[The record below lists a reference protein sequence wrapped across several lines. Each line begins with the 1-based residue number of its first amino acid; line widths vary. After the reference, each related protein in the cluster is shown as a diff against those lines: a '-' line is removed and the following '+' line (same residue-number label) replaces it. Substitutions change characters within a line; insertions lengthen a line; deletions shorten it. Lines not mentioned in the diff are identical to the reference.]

1 MVTPNMDAQAGDR
14 PNTAN
19 CTNVNVTRVTG
30 RAVAGD
36 DELFVANAIVAVANQ
51 RHLSREVRR

>member
-1 MVTPNMDAQAGDR
+1 MRAQPGDR

-19 CTNVNVTRVTG
+19 STNVNVTRVTG
-30 RAVAGD
+30 LAVAID
-36 DELFVANAIVAVANQ
+36 HELFVTIAIVAVANE